1 MPRTSDSCAKVC
13 EILLLLELLRR
24 QRPDLNFERAES
36 LLSLVGG
43 FDLSKLLT
51 PPKSR
56 ARRVIQEGLLLG
68 HLPHA
73 PRPRTPLDLLVTG
86 LEAAPALLPPET
98 TATRVKEDGLARSMR
113 DLLER
118 TTPFGFPIRLQ
129 PKVKARIRKL
139 VAPLKVLASDDRA
152 QNLACGVALPFA
164 FKAVSSGHPFLTAV
178 GAVALLGC
186 GVEFGVDDPQF
197 LGPGLLEQVPEFMQ
211 RVLPGGR

>member
-1 MPRTSDSCAKVC
+1 M
-13 EILLLLELLRR
+13 
-24 QRPDLNFERAES
+24 LN
-36 LLSLVGG
+36 LVGE
-43 FDLSKLLT
+43 FDLSKLLS
-51 PPKSR
+51 PRKSR
-56 ARRVIQEGLLLG
+56 ARQVIAEGLLLG

-73 PRPRTPLDLLVTG
+73 PKPRTPLDMLVTG
-86 LEAAPALLPPET
+86 LEAAPELLPPET
-98 TATRVKEDGLARSMR
+98 AATRVREDGLARSMR
-113 DLLER
+113 DLLKR

-129 PKVKARIRKL
+129 PKVKSRIRSL

-197 LGPGLLEQVPEFMQ
+197 LGPGLLEQVPEFIQ